1 MSLGKTVFLV
11 YAAILSILETPV
23 YSTKNLTAN
32 LPETLYTCA
41 CDPPCEGKTVCHTTG
56 KCYIHK
62 DKQTGLFSRNCF
74 LSMEQSHLSCYSIAE
89 YGLFKCCE
97 GNMCNENMIVDPPPS
112 KTVDKA
118 SDFKLVIIISVSIA
132 LSACVLVIAAIYLVR
147 RLVRKRRA
155 ESLLLAPEVRLLE
168 DDSLC
173 RGFHPG
179 LKQDQWSSGSGSGQ
193 PTLVPRTVGKQVT
206 LIERIGKGRFGEVWR
221 GKWLDEDVAVKT
233 FSSLEENSWNQ
244 ETEIY
249 NTGMLHHEN
258 ILGYYASDTVG
269 ILSCTQNWLILQYH
283 RNGSLYDYLQRSDL
297 DIEEMLLLAHSAAS
311 GLAHLHT
318 EIKEGTGKHEKPGIA
333 HRDIKSKNIL
343 VKDNGQ
349 CCIGDLGHAVR
360 SNCLKTDAGPDKLL
374 VGTKRY
380 MAPEV
385 LTETLNADVFES
397 FKCVD
402 VYAFGLVLWELAR
415 RARPFAEEYRIP
427 FWDIVPA
434 DPSFEDM
441 KRVVAG
447 DRLRPLIPN
456 KWAKE
461 PMMCEIAR
469 LICECW
475 AHNPKVR
482 LTILRV
488 KKNLLN
494 MLKATSGDNSEK
506 LEKLSAR
513 IVESSSRSSS
523 GNSSGNF
530 SGHL

>member
-1 MSLGKTVFLV
+1 R
-11 YAAILSILETPV
+11 PV
-23 YSTKNLTAN
+23 YSIKNLTAS
-32 LPETLYTCA
+32 LQETQYSCA
-41 CDPPCEGKTVCHTTG
+41 CDPPCDGKLVCYTPG

-74 LSMEQSHLSCYSIAE
+74 TSMEISRLSCYSKAE
-89 YGLFKCCE
+89 YGFFKCCE
-97 GNMCNENMIVDPPPS
+97 GNMCNENLNLDPLPS
-112 KTVDKA
+112 KTVDKKE
-118 SDFKLVIIISVSIA
+118 SDLNLIIIITVSIA
-132 LSACVLVIAAIYLVR
+132 AAVLVLVIGALFFVR
-147 RLVRKRRA
+147 RHMHKRRA
-155 ESLLLAPEVRLLE
+155 ESLLLAPEVRLL
-168 DDSLC
+168 DDDGLC
-173 RGFHPG
+173 RGFHVG
-179 LKQDQWSSGSGSGQ
+179 SKQDQWSSGSGSGQ

-233 FSSLEENSWNQ
+233 FSSLEEISWNQ
-244 ETEIY
+244 ETDIY

-297 DIEEMLLLAHSAAS
+297 DIEEMLLLAHSAAA

-360 SNCLKTDAGPDKLL
+360 SSCLKTDTGPDKLL

-385 LTETLNADVFES
+385 LTGTLNSDVFES

-402 VYAFGLVLWELAR
+402 VYAFGLVLWEIAR

-441 KRVVAG
+441 KRAVATEK
-447 DRLRPLIPN
+447 LRPPIPN

-461 PMMCEIAR
+461 PMMCEIAQ

-494 MLKATSGDNSEK
+494 MLKAASGHNSEK
-506 LEKLSAR
+506 LEKLSPR
-513 IVESSSRSSS
+513 IVETSSRSSS